1 MSAAGWIQYAV
12 FGVLVAISTPLLGIY
27 MWKVFTG
34 QQHLGSRAFDVVDQG
49 IYKVCRIDPEGEQRW
64 NVYAISL
71 MLFSAAGILLM
82 YGLLRL
88 QGHLPFNP
96 DHMTSVNPGTSFN
109 TAVSFVTNTNWQV
122 YAGESTMSQLS
133 QMLSL
138 VVQQFLSAAVGM
150 AVCRGL
156 DPGHHPQRR
165 TTLGSF
171 WVDTVRATTRI
182 LLPICFV
189 FAIVFMSQG
198 VVQNFSAS
206 RQVTTVAA
214 QATHQTKN
222 AALQQSVPTGPVGSM
237 MPIEELGNNG
247 GGYYNANT
255 AHPYENPN
263 PFTSILLSWLVVMV
277 PFAFAVT
284 FGKWVGSMRQGGVI
298 LASMV
303 VLFVIG
309 LVLIPVFEG
318 PGNPKLAS
326 SGVNQAATAANIG
339 GNMEGKETRLGVS
352 ASAIEGNSITATST
366 GSPNSAHESYTPL
379 GGAVPLVNILLGEVS
394 PGGSGSGL
402 YGKLILVMLSVFI
415 AGLMVGRT
423 PEYLG
428 KKIQAREMKLAVI
441 YILAVPAAVLG
452 FGAWAIVNPTAL
464 AGLSASGA
472 HGLTEMAYTF
482 ASVSNNNGSAFAG
495 ITTSTTWYEVVLGL
509 AMLIGRF
516 VLIVPVLAI
525 AGSLVR
531 KQPVPATAGTFRTDT
546 PLFLGLLLAVTVI
559 LVGLTYFAVVA
570 LGPIVEQLTGH
581 F

>member
-1 MSAAGWIQYAV
+1 MSAAGWVQFAV
-12 FGVLVAISTPLLGIY
+12 FGVLVAISTPVLGIY
-27 MWKVFTG
+27 MYKVFNR
-34 QQHLGSRAFDVVDQG
+34 QDHVGSRAFDVVDNA
-49 IYKVCRIDPEGEQRW
+49 IYRVCRIDPEGEQRW
-64 NVYAISL
+64 NVYAVSML
-71 MLFSAAGILLM
+71 LFSLAGFVLM
-82 YGLLRL
+82 YALIRL
-88 QGHLPFNP
+88 QGHLPLNP
-96 DHMTSVNPGTSFN
+96 DHLTNGGPGLSFN
-109 TAVSFVTNTNWQV
+109 TAVSFITNTNWQV

-133 QMLSL
+133 QMLAL

-150 AVCRGL
+150 AVGVALIRGIVRKR
-156 DPGHHPQRR
+156 Q

-171 WVDTVRATTRI
+171 WVDTTRATTRI

-189 FAIVFMSQG
+189 FALVFMSQG
-198 VVQNFSAS
+198 VIQNFHAAK
-206 RQVTTVAA
+206 QVTTVAA

-222 AALQQSVPTGPVGSM
+222 TAMQQTVTQGPVGSM

-247 GGYYNANT
+247 GGYLNANT
-255 AHPYENPN
+255 AHSYENPN
-263 PFTSILLSWLVVMV
+263 PFTSIMLSWLVVMI

-284 FGKWVGSMRQGGVI
+284 FGKWVKSMRQGGVI

-303 VLFVIG
+303 ILFVIP
-309 LVLIPVFEG
+309 LVLIPIFEG
-318 PGNPKLAS
+318 PGNPKLATAN
-326 SGVNQAATAANIG
+326 VNQSATSANIG
-339 GNMEGKETRLGVS
+339 GNMEGKETRFGVS

-366 GSPNSAHESYTPL
+366 GSPNSAHESWMPL
-379 GGAVPLVNILLGEVS
+379 AGAMPLVNILLGEVS

-452 FGAWAIVNPTAL
+452 FGGWAIVDKTAL
-464 AGLSASGA
+464 AGLWAHGP

-482 ASVSNNNGSAFAG
+482 ASVTNNNGSAFAG
-495 ITTSTTWYEVVLGL
+495 ITTGTHWYELVLGV
-509 AMLIGRF
+509 AMLIGRY
-516 VLIVPVLAI
+516 LPIVAVLAI

-546 PLFLGLLLAVTVI
+546 PIFLGLLLAVTVI

-570 LGPIVEQLTGH
+570 LGPIVEQLVGH

>member
-1 MSAAGWIQYAV
+1 MSAAGWIQFAV
-12 FGVLVAISTPLLGIY
+12 FGVLVAISTPLLGVY
-27 MWKVFTG
+27 MYKVYTG
-34 QQHLGSRAFDVVDQG
+34 RRHVGSRVFDVIDNG
-49 IYKVCRIDPEGEQRW
+49 IYKVCRINPEGEQRW

-71 MLFSAAGILLM
+71 LLFSAAGILLM

-88 QGHLPFNP
+88 QGHLPLNP
-96 DHMTSVNPGTSFN
+96 DHITSVNQGISFN
-109 TAVSFVTNTNWQV
+109 TAVSFVTNTDWQV

-133 QMLSL
+133 QMLAL
-138 VVQQFLSAAVGM
+138 VVQMFLSAAVGM
-150 AVCRGL
+150 AVAVALVRGL
-156 DPGHHPQRR
+156 TRSRR

-171 WVDTVRATTRI
+171 WVDTVRSTTRI
-182 LLPICFV
+182 LLPISFV

-198 VVQNFSAS
+198 VVQNFSAAK
-206 RQVTTVAA
+206 QVTTVAA
-214 QATHQTKN
+214 VATHQQHN
-222 AALQQSVPTGPVGSM
+222 AALQQTATQGPVSSAD
-237 MPIEELGNNG
+237 PIEELGDNG
-247 GGYYNANT
+247 GGFYNANT
-255 AHPYENPN
+255 AHPYQNPN

-277 PFAFAVT
+277 PFAFAIT
-284 FGKWVGSMRQGGVI
+284 FGKMVGSMRQGAVI

-303 VLFVIG
+303 ILFVLG
-309 LVLIPVFEG
+309 LVAIGVFEG

-326 SGVNQAATAANIG
+326 SGVTQAATAANIG

-352 ASAIEGNSITATST
+352 ASAIEGNSVTATSA

-379 GGAVPLVNILLGEVS
+379 GGSVPLINMLLGEVS
-394 PGGSGSGL
+394 PGGAGGGL
-402 YGKLILVMLSVFI
+402 YGKLILVILSVFI

-441 YILAVPAAVLG
+441 YILAVPATVLG
-452 FGAWAIVNPTAL
+452 FGAWAIVNPTSL

-482 ASVSNNNGSAFAG
+482 ASTTNNNGSAFAG
-495 ITTSTTWYEVVLGL
+495 ITTGTTWYEVVLGL
-509 AMLIGRF
+509 AMLIGRY